1 MKLNL
6 RKYYSGNMRV
16 LVHILFW
23 LSYWLYHSLL
33 YSSYYGDFI
42 MQFATEGLY
51 LPVKMAATYCTLYI
65 LLPRYF
71 FDRKY
76 LKFVL
81 IFGGL
86 LIFAATFQ
94 RVVDY
99 TIVSRILNPDLASK
113 PFFSAAPILKII
125 LGIYPVVAL
134 AAFIKLAKH
143 WYERDL
149 VTQELEKDK
158 LEAELKF
165 LKAQIHP
172 HFLFNTLNNLYA
184 LTLKGSKQAAEVVL
198 KLSGLL
204 SYMLYEGNRQKV
216 ALQKE
221 LDIIE
226 TYNSLEKIRY
236 GNRLKVSYK
245 VSGDIENKEI
255 PPMIIIPFIENTFK
269 HGTSGQPENA
279 WINIQIDVDNDLL
292 TLMVV
297 NSKTAEAPLE
307 DAEPEYKVGIGLKN
321 VKRRLDLLYGER
333 YELQINDEPDTFKVI
348 LKLQLDCSL
357 KPEET

>member
-1 MKLNL
+1 MNFNL
-6 RKYYSGNMRV
+6 TNYYSGRIRI
-16 LVHILFW
+16 LSHIVFW
-23 LSYWLYHSLL
+23 LLYWLYHSLL
-33 YSSYYGDFI
+33 YGSYYGNYM
-42 MQFATEGLY
+42 MQFASEGLY
-51 LPVKMAATYCTLYI
+51 LPVKMAATYGTLYV

-71 FDRKY
+71 IERKY

-99 TIVSRILNPDLASK
+99 TLISRILNPELAST
-113 PFFSAAPILKII
+113 PFFSAVPILKII

-204 SYMLYEGNRQKV
+204 SYMLYEGNRRKV
-216 ALQKE
+216 AIREE
-221 LDIIE
+221 LEVIE
-226 TYNSLEKIRY
+226 TYISLEKIRY
-236 GNRLKVSYK
+236 GERLEVTYN
-245 VSGDIENKEI
+245 VCGNTDDKEI
-255 PPMIIIPFIENTFK
+255 PPMLIIPFVENTFK

-279 WINIQIDVDNDLL
+279 WINIKIEVAEDLL
-292 TLMVV
+292 TLMVE
-297 NSKTAEAPLE
+297 NSKTNGIPVETTE
-307 DAEPEYKVGIGLKN
+307 FESKEGIGLKN
-321 VKRRLDLLYGER
+321 VKRRLDLLYGDR
-333 YELQINDEPDTFKVI
+333 HELQISDDEDRFRVL
-348 LKLQLDCSL
+348 LKLQLDCKL

>member
-1 MKLNL
+1 MNLNL
-6 RKYYSGNMRV
+6 TTHYRGRIRILS
-16 LVHILFW
+16 HIVFW
-23 LSYWLYHSLL
+23 LLYWLYHSLL
-33 YSSYYGDFI
+33 YGSYYGDY
-42 MQFATEGLY
+42 MLQFATEGLY
-51 LPVKMAATYCTLYI
+51 LPVKMTATYGTLYI

-71 FDRKY
+71 FERKY
-76 LKFVL
+76 LKFVVIL
-81 IFGGL
+81 GGL

-94 RVVDY
+94 RIVDY
-99 TIVSRILNPDLASK
+99 TVISRILNPDLASK

-184 LTLKGSKQAAEVVL
+184 LTLKRSKQASEVVL

-204 SYMLYEGNRQKV
+204 NYMLYEGDKRKV
-216 ALQKE
+216 GIEEE
-221 LDIIE
+221 LEVVEKYI
-226 TYNSLEKIRY
+226 SLEKIRY
-236 GNRLKVSYK
+236 GNRLDVSYN
-245 VSGDIENKEI
+245 VSGNTEGKEI

-269 HGTSGQPENA
+269 HGSSGQPENA
-279 WINIQIDVDNDLL
+279 WVNIQIDVDKNLL
-292 TLMVV
+292 TMIVE
-297 NSKTAEAPLE
+297 NSKITETPDDSTE
-307 DAEPEYKVGIGLKN
+307 TGYKEGIGLKN
-321 VKRRLDLLYGER
+321 VKRRLDLLYGEQ
-333 YELQINDEPDTFKVI
+333 YELQITDGSDTFKVI
-348 LKLQLDCSL
+348 LKLQLDCIL
-357 KPEET
+357 KPEES

>member
-1 MKLNL
+1 MNLNL
-6 RKYYSGNMRV
+6 TNYYRGRV
-16 LVHILFW
+16 RILSHILFW

-33 YSSYYGDFI
+33 YGSYYGDYM
-42 MQFATEGLY
+42 MQFASEGLY
-51 LPVKMAATYCTLYI
+51 LPVKIAATYGTLYV

-71 FDRKY
+71 FERKY
-76 LKFVL
+76 VKFVL
-81 IFGGL
+81 ILGGL

-94 RVVDY
+94 RVIDY
-99 TIVSRILNPDLASK
+99 TIISKILNPELASTS
-113 PFFSAAPILKII
+113 FFSAAPILKII

-204 SYMLYEGNRQKV
+204 SYMLYEGNRRKV
-216 ALQKE
+216 AIRKE
-221 LDIIE
+221 LEIIE
-226 TYNSLEKIRY
+226 TYISLEKIRY
-236 GNRLKVSYK
+236 GKRLDVSYN
-245 VSGDIENKEI
+245 VSGDIEDKEI

-279 WINIQIDVDNDLL
+279 WINIQVDVDKDLL
-292 TLMVV
+292 TLMVE
-297 NSKTAEAPLE
+297 NSKTGMNSDNGIES
-307 DAEPEYKVGIGLKN
+307 DYKEGIGLKN
-321 VKRRLDLLYGER
+321 VTRRLDLLYGNQ
-333 YELQINDEPDTFKVI
+333 YELNISDGTEIFKVI
-348 LKLQLDCSL
+348 LKLQLDCRL
-357 KPEET
+357 KPEEA